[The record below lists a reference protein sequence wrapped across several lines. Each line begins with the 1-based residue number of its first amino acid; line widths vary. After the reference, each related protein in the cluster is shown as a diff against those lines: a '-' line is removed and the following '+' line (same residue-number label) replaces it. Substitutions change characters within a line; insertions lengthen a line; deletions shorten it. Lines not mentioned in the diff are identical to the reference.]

1 MTRGSIAVR
10 RKELGERGERL
21 AEKYLKK
28 NGYRI
33 VARNYRCPLGEI
45 DLIVRDGDTI
55 VFVEIKG
62 KSSHRFGSAAEAVT
76 AAKQR
81 RLARVASHYLSTFK
95 LHDSYVRF
103 DVVGIHW
110 AGTGRPEIGLV
121 KDAFRLSR

>member
-1 MTRGSIAVR
+1 MNRGPLAVS

-21 AEKYLKK
+21 AEKFLKK

-33 VARNYRCPLGEI
+33 AARNYRCPLGEI
-45 DLIVRDGDTI
+45 DLIARDGDTI

-62 KSSHRFGSAAEAVT
+62 KSSRRFGSAAGAVT

-110 AGTGRPEIGLV
+110 VGTGRPEIELV